1 VTAYQHAHKGEY
13 DLGTPAPT
21 AAPTAAPPP
30 QCPAHAGDNAV
41 PLGGPR
47 FHTDPAG
54 HYREMRAEHGPV
66 VPVLLP
72 GDVPAWLV
80 IGYQEMYQVTTD
92 SRLFP
97 RDSGLWNQ
105 WDALPEDWPLRPM
118 IGERQP
124 SIYYTVG
131 AEHQRHLQ
139 MVQTAMEGIS
149 PLELRTHCEELADQ
163 LLDSF
168 CARGEADIISE
179 YAKPLPILVLAR
191 LLGFPDSDGPG
202 LIKAM
207 TDLADGGPEAL
218 EGFRHFGAKIH
229 ELVAEKHLAPG
240 ADLTSWMLAYPDHF
254 TDEEYALD
262 LMAIT
267 AAGHLPTADWIG
279 NSVRLMLT
287 DDRFAASLTGNRRS
301 IPEAMNEVLWEDTP
315 TQILAGRWA
324 AADTWLGGQR
334 IREGDMLLL
343 GLAGANA
350 DPKVHVTAEGTDTGL
365 RGGNSAHFAFSHGEF
380 QCPFQAQE
388 IAETIALVGI
398 EVLLDRLPEIDLAV
412 PAGALARRPSAFL
425 RGMTALPVHFTPTPP
440 IGGRS

>member
-1 VTAYQHAHKGEY
+1 MTAYQHAHKGEY
-13 DLGTPAPT
+13 DYGDHGTP
-21 AAPTAAPPP
+21 APPP
-30 QCPAHAGDNAV
+30 QCPAHAGGDAV
-41 PLGGPR
+41 PLSGLR

-92 SRLFP
+92 SLLFP

-105 WDALPEDWPLRPM
+105 WETLPEDWPLRPM
-118 IGERQP
+118 IGRRQP

-139 MVQTAMEGIS
+139 MVQTALEHIS
-149 PLELRTHCEELADQ
+149 PLELRIHCEELADR
-163 LLDSF
+163 LLDGF
-168 CARGEADIISE
+168 CARGEVDVIDA

-191 LLGFPDSDGPG
+191 LLGFPDHEGPG

-207 TDLADGGPEAL
+207 SALADGGPDAL
-218 EGFRHFGAKIH
+218 EGFRYFAAKSN
-229 ELVAEKHLAPG
+229 ELVAEKRAAAG
-240 ADLTSWMLAYPDHF
+240 ADLTSWMLAYPEPF

-262 LMAIT
+262 LMAVT

-279 NSVRLMLT
+279 NSIRLMLT

-324 AADTWLGGQR
+324 AHDTWLGGQG
-334 IREGDMLLL
+334 IRSGDMLLL

-350 DPKVHVTAEGTDTGL
+350 DPKVHVTSQGSDTGL

-388 IAETIALVGI
+388 IAETIARIGI
-398 EVLLDRLPEIDLAV
+398 EVFLDRLPEIDLSV

-425 RGMTALPVHFTPTPP
+425 RGMTALPVHFAPTPP
-440 IGGRS
+440 AEGRS

>member
-1 VTAYQHAHKGEY
+1 
-13 DLGTPAPT
+13 
-21 AAPTAAPPP
+21 
-30 QCPAHAGDNAV
+30 
-41 PLGGPR
+41 
-47 FHTDPAG
+47 
-54 HYREMRAEHGPV
+54 
-66 VPVLLP
+66 
-72 GDVPAWLV
+72 
-80 IGYQEMYQVTTD
+80 
-92 SRLFP
+92 
-97 RDSGLWNQ
+97 
-105 WDALPEDWPLRPM
+105 
-118 IGERQP
+118 
-124 SIYYTVG
+124 
-131 AEHQRHLQ
+131 
-139 MVQTAMEGIS
+139 
-149 PLELRTHCEELADQ
+149 
-163 LLDSF
+163 
-168 CARGEADIISE
+168 
-179 YAKPLPILVLAR
+179 
-191 LLGFPDSDGPG
+191 
-202 LIKAM
+202 
-207 TDLADGGPEAL
+207 
-218 EGFRHFGAKIH
+218 
-229 ELVAEKHLAPG
+229 
-240 ADLTSWMLAYPDHF
+240 
-254 TDEEYALD
+254 
-262 LMAIT
+262 
-267 AAGHLPTADWIG
+267 
-279 NSVRLMLT
+279 MLT